1 MPDRD
6 YYEVLGV
13 ARDATPEQIKK
24 AYRSLARKHHPDVNP
39 GDKKAEALFK
49 EAQQAYDVL
58 SDSEKRALYDRYGM
72 AGLQGMGGAGG
83 PRATA
88 AEWAAQ
94 AGAGPQFDFSAFF
107 GPGGAAAGMGGG
119 PVGEEE
125 TGGLFEELLGRVRG
139 ARGGRRAG
147 GTSKPRPEPD
157 ADLTIPFL
165 TAVQGGTTTIQ
176 LDRDG
181 HRDTLDVKIPP
192 GTDTGTRIRLRG
204 QGSPTGRGV
213 ERGDLTIRITVEPHA
228 YFRREARDLYVEV
241 PIAIGEAV
249 LGAKV
254 DVPTLNGF
262 KTLTIPPGSSSGQK
276 LRLRG
281 QGVPASGSKP
291 EGDLFI
297 VLKVV
302 VPKGVD
308 DESRRL
314 IQQFADRNPSRPR
327 DGLW

>member
-13 ARDATPEQIKK
+13 AKDATPDQVKK
-24 AYRSLARKHHPDVNP
+24 AYRGLARKYHPDVNP
-39 GDKKAEALFK
+39 GDKKCEALFK

-58 SDSEKRALYDRYGM
+58 SDTEKRALYDRYGM
-72 AGLQGMGGAGG
+72 AGFQGMGGAAG
-83 PRATA
+83 PRTSAH
-88 AEWAAQ
+88 EWAAQ
-94 AGAGPQFDFSAFF
+94 AGPHFETFDFSSYF
-107 GPGGAAAGMGGG
+107 GPDAAGGAVHGG
-119 PVGEEE
+119 EAES
-125 TGGLFEELLGRVRG
+125 GGLFEEIMGRVRG
-139 ARGGRRAG
+139 GRAGRRAA
-147 GTSKPRPEPD
+147 GTPKPRPEPD

-181 HRDTLDVKIPP
+181 RRDTLDVKIPP

-204 QGSPTGRGV
+204 QGAPTGRGG
-213 ERGDLTIRITVEPHA
+213 EHGDLTIRITVEPHT
-228 YFRREARDLYVEV
+228 YFRREARDLFVEV
-241 PIAIGEAV
+241 PITVGEAV

-254 DVPTLNGF
+254 DVPTLSGP

-291 EGDLFI
+291 VGDLFV

-302 VPKGVD
+302 VPKSVD
-308 DESRRL
+308 DEGRRL
-314 IQQFADRNPSRPR
+314 IKEFSDRNPSHPR
-327 DGLW
+327 EGLW